1 MAQPITIS
9 TKQFIKT
16 KEAEID
22 GYVYT
27 VRRMGAGTSLDMSKN
42 MSELQSL
49 RTDFLNLQAK
59 MKVEGNQ
66 KRQDVLLGDMHELS
80 GKLNRII
87 GEIEASY
94 ASLFDDHQDGSIA
107 LKMIH
112 TVGFENVPAILEQI
126 FGESDA

>member
-16 KEAEID
+16 KEVEID
-22 GYVYT
+22 GYTYQ

-49 RTDFLNLQAK
+49 KTEFVNLQGK
-59 MKVEGNQ
+59 MKVAGSESKQ
-66 KRQDVLLGDMHELS
+66 KALMNEMQELS

-87 GEIEASY
+87 GEIEVAY
-94 ASLFDDHQDGSIA
+94 ASLFDDGKDGSVA
-107 LKMIH
+107 LKMVH
-112 TVGFENVPAILEQI
+112 EVGFENVPAILEQI

>member
-22 GYVYT
+22 GYTYS

-42 MSELQSL
+42 MGELQNL
-49 RTDFLNLQAK
+49 RLNFINLQGKAK
-59 MKVEGNQ
+59 ATKNKKQQE
-66 KRQDVLLGDMHELS
+66 VLYGEMQELAD
-80 GKLNRII
+80 KLNRII
-87 GEIEASY
+87 GEIEATY

-107 LKMIH
+107 LKMVH
-112 TVGFENVPAILEQI
+112 EVGFENVPAILNQI

>member
-16 KEAEID
+16 KEVEID
-22 GYVYT
+22 GYTYQ

-49 RTDFLNLQAK
+49 KTNFVNLQGK
-59 MKVEGNQ
+59 MKVAGSESKQ
-66 KRQDVLLGDMHELS
+66 KALINEMQELS

-87 GEIEASY
+87 GEIEVAY
-94 ASLFDDHQDGSIA
+94 ASLFDDGKDGSVA
-107 LKMIH
+107 LKMVH
-112 TVGFENVPAILEQI
+112 EVGFENVPAILAQI

>member
-16 KEAEID
+16 KEVEID
-22 GYVYT
+22 GYTYQ

-49 RTDFLNLQAK
+49 KTEFVNLQGK
-59 MKVEGNQ
+59 MKVAES
-66 KRQDVLLGDMHELS
+66 KRKQEVLMGEMQELS
-80 GKLNRII
+80 GNLNRII
-87 GEIEASY
+87 GEIEVAY
-94 ASLFDDHQDGSIA
+94 ASLFDDGKDGSVA
-107 LKMIH
+107 LKMVH
-112 TVGFENVPAILEQI
+112 EVGFENVPAILAQI

>member
-42 MSELQSL
+42 MSELQRL

-66 KRQDVLLGDMHELS
+66 KRQEVLLGDMHELS
-80 GKLNRII
+80 EKLNRII
-87 GEIEASY
+87 GEIETSY

-112 TVGFENVPAILEQI
+112 SVGFENVPAILEQI

>member
-66 KRQDVLLGDMHELS
+66 KRQEVLLGDMHELS
-80 GKLNRII
+80 SKLNRII
-87 GEIEASY
+87 GEIETSY

>member
-16 KEAEID
+16 KEVEID
-22 GYVYT
+22 GYTYQ

-49 RTDFLNLQAK
+49 KTDFVNLQGK
-59 MKVEGNQ
+59 MKVAGSENKQ
-66 KRQDVLLGDMHELS
+66 KTLMNEMQELS

-87 GEIEASY
+87 GEIEVAY
-94 ASLFDDHQDGSIA
+94 ASLFDDGKDGSVA
-107 LKMIH
+107 LKMVH
-112 TVGFENVPAILEQI
+112 EVGFENVPAILEQI